1 MEMPDTKKVMLIGC
15 GMVGM
20 SYAYALLNQN
30 IVDELVLVDV
40 NKEKAMGEAMDLNH
54 GLAFAASS
62 MKIYAG
68 DYGDARDA
76 DLVVIAAGV
85 NQQPGESRIDL
96 LSRNTAVFRSI
107 IEPVVDSGF
116 DGIFLIAT
124 NPVDIM
130 SQITLRLSG
139 FSPDRVI
146 GSGTTLDSARLRYL
160 VGKKLS
166 VDPRNIHAY
175 VIGEHGESEFVPWS
189 QAHVA
194 TVSLDELRL
203 KHPEKSAE
211 LDMTEIESEVRN
223 SAQKIIAAKKATYY
237 GIGMALVRITRAIF
251 SDEDSILTISSL
263 VDGPYGIRETY
274 LGLPCIV
281 GRQGRVKLLE
291 LDLNDEETAKLR
303 KSASIIREAYDSI
316 RF

>member
-1 MEMPDTKKVMLIGC
+1 MPDKRKVMLIGC

-40 NKEKAMGEAMDLNH
+40 NKEKAIGEAMDLNH
-54 GLAFAASS
+54 GLAFASSS

-68 DYGDARDA
+68 DYSDAKDT
-76 DLVVIAAGV
+76 DLIVIAAGV
-85 NQQPGESRIDL
+85 NQKPGESRIDL
-96 LSRNTAVFRSI
+96 LSRNTAVFKSI
-107 IEPVVDSGF
+107 IDPVVEAGF
-116 DGIFLIAT
+116 NGIFLIAT

-130 SQITLRLSG
+130 SEITLKLSG
-139 FSPDRVI
+139 FSPDKVI

-160 VGKKLS
+160 VGEKLK

-189 QAHVA
+189 QAHVS
-194 TVSLDELRL
+194 TVSLDELKA
-203 KHPEKSAE
+203 KHPERSE
-211 LDMTEIESEVRN
+211 DLDDMSEIEAEVRN

-237 GIGMALVRITRAIF
+237 GIGMALVRITKAIF
-251 SDEDSILTISSL
+251 SDENSILTISSL
-263 VDGPYGIRETY
+263 VDGPYGIKGAY

-281 GRQGRVKLLE
+281 GRAGRVKLLE
-291 LDLNDEETAKLR
+291 LDLTEEEQKKLE
-303 KSASIIREAYDSI
+303 KSAAVIKEAFSSV

>member
-1 MEMPDTKKVMLIGC
+1 MPDKRKVMLIGC

-40 NKEKAMGEAMDLNH
+40 NKEKAIGEAMDLNH
-54 GLAFAASS
+54 GLAFASSS

-68 DYGDARDA
+68 DYSDAKDT
-76 DLVVIAAGV
+76 DLIVIAAGV
-85 NQQPGESRIDL
+85 NQKPGESRIDL
-96 LSRNTAVFRSI
+96 LSRNTAVFKSI
-107 IEPVVDSGF
+107 IDPVVEAGF
-116 DGIFLIAT
+116 NGIFLIAT

-130 SQITLRLSG
+130 SEITLKLSG
-139 FSPDRVI
+139 FSPDKVI

-160 VGKKLS
+160 VGEKLK
-166 VDPRNIHAY
+166 VDPRNVHAY

-189 QAHVA
+189 QAHVS
-194 TVSLDELRL
+194 TVSLDELKA
-203 KHPEKSAE
+203 KHPERSE
-211 LDMTEIESEVRN
+211 DLDMSEIEAEVRN

-237 GIGMALVRITRAIF
+237 GIGMALVRITKAIF
-251 SDEDSILTISSL
+251 SDENSILTISSL
-263 VDGPYGIRETY
+263 VDGPYGIKGAY

-281 GRQGRVKLLE
+281 GREGRVKLLE
-291 LDLNDEETAKLR
+291 LDLTEEEQKKLE
-303 KSASIIREAYDSI
+303 KSAAVIKEAFSSV

>member
-1 MEMPDTKKVMLIGC
+1 MPDKRKVMLIGC

-40 NKEKAMGEAMDLNH
+40 NNEKAIGEAMDLNH
-54 GLAFAASS
+54 GLAFASSS

-68 DYGDARDA
+68 DYSDAKDT
-76 DLVVIAAGV
+76 DLIVIAAGV
-85 NQQPGESRIDL
+85 NQKPGESRIDL
-96 LSRNTAVFRSI
+96 LSRNTAVFKSI
-107 IEPVVDSGF
+107 IDPVVEAGF
-116 DGIFLIAT
+116 NGIFLIAT

-130 SQITLRLSG
+130 SEITLKLSG
-139 FSPDRVI
+139 FSPDKVI

-160 VGKKLS
+160 VGEKLK

-189 QAHVA
+189 QAHVS
-194 TVSLDELRL
+194 TVSLDELKA
-203 KHPEKSAE
+203 KHPERSE
-211 LDMTEIESEVRN
+211 DLDMSEIEAEVRN

-237 GIGMALVRITRAIF
+237 GIGMALVRITKAIF
-251 SDEDSILTISSL
+251 SDEHSILTISSL
-263 VDGPYGIRETY
+263 VDGPYGIKGAY

-281 GRQGRVKLLE
+281 GREGRVKLLE
-291 LDLNDEETAKLR
+291 LDLTEEEQEKLER
-303 KSASIIREAYDSI
+303 SAAVIKEAFSSV

>member
-1 MEMPDTKKVMLIGC
+1 MPDTKKVMLIGC

>member
-1 MEMPDTKKVMLIGC
+1 MPDKRKVMLIGC

-40 NKEKAMGEAMDLNH
+40 NKEKTIGEAMDLNH
-54 GLAFAASS
+54 GLAFASSS

-68 DYGDARDA
+68 DYSDAKDT
-76 DLVVIAAGV
+76 DLIVIAAGV
-85 NQQPGESRIDL
+85 NQKPGESRIDL
-96 LSRNTAVFRSI
+96 LSRNTAVFKSI
-107 IEPVVDSGF
+107 IDPVVEAGF
-116 DGIFLIAT
+116 NGIFLIAT

-130 SQITLRLSG
+130 SEITLKLSG
-139 FSPDRVI
+139 FSPDKVI

-160 VGKKLS
+160 VGEKLK

-189 QAHVA
+189 QAHVS
-194 TVSLDELRL
+194 TVSLDELKA
-203 KHPEKSAE
+203 KHPERSE
-211 LDMTEIESEVRN
+211 DLDMSEIEAEVRN

-237 GIGMALVRITRAIF
+237 GIGMALVRITKAIF
-251 SDEDSILTISSL
+251 SDENSILTISSL
-263 VDGPYGIRETY
+263 VDGPYGIKGAY

-281 GRQGRVKLLE
+281 GRAGRVKLLE
-291 LDLNDEETAKLR
+291 LDLTEEEQKKLE
-303 KSASIIREAYDSI
+303 KSAAVIKEAFSSV

>member
-1 MEMPDTKKVMLIGC
+1 MPDKRKVMLIGC

-40 NKEKAMGEAMDLNH
+40 NKEKAIGEAMDLNH
-54 GLAFAASS
+54 GLAFASSS

-68 DYGDARDA
+68 DYSDAKDT
-76 DLVVIAAGV
+76 DLIVIAAGV
-85 NQQPGESRIDL
+85 NQKPGESRIDL
-96 LSRNTAVFRSI
+96 LSRNTAVFKSI
-107 IEPVVDSGF
+107 IDPVVEAGF
-116 DGIFLIAT
+116 NGIFLIAT

-130 SQITLRLSG
+130 SEITLKLSG
-139 FSPDRVI
+139 FSPDKVI

-160 VGKKLS
+160 IGEKLK

-189 QAHVA
+189 QAHVS
-194 TVSLDELRL
+194 TVSLDELKA
-203 KHPEKSAE
+203 KHPERSE
-211 LDMTEIESEVRN
+211 DLDMSEIEAEVRN

-237 GIGMALVRITRAIF
+237 GIGMALVRITKAIF
-251 SDEDSILTISSL
+251 SDENSILTISSL
-263 VDGPYGIRETY
+263 VDGPYGIKGAY

-281 GRQGRVKLLE
+281 GREGRVKLLE
-291 LDLNDEETAKLR
+291 LDLTEEEQKKLE
-303 KSASIIREAYDSI
+303 KSAAVIKEAFSSV

>member
-1 MEMPDTKKVMLIGC
+1 MPDTKKVMLIGC

-96 LSRNTAVFRSI
+96 LSRNTAVFKSI

-116 DGIFLIAT
+116 NGIFLIAT

-146 GSGTTLDSARLRYL
+146 GSGTTLDSARLRFL

>member
-1 MEMPDTKKVMLIGC
+1 MPDKRKVMLIGC

-40 NKEKAMGEAMDLNH
+40 NKEKAIGEAMDLNH
-54 GLAFAASS
+54 GLAFASSS

-68 DYGDARDA
+68 DYSDAKDT
-76 DLVVIAAGV
+76 DLIVIAAGV
-85 NQQPGESRIDL
+85 NQKPGESRIDL
-96 LSRNTAVFRSI
+96 LSRNTAVFKSI
-107 IEPVVDSGF
+107 IDPVVEAGF
-116 DGIFLIAT
+116 NGIFLIAT

-130 SQITLRLSG
+130 SEITLKLSG
-139 FSPDRVI
+139 FSPDKVI

-160 VGKKLS
+160 VGEKLK

-189 QAHVA
+189 QAHVS
-194 TVSLDELRL
+194 TVSLDELKA
-203 KHPEKSAE
+203 KHPERSE
-211 LDMTEIESEVRN
+211 DLDMSEIEAEVRN

-237 GIGMALVRITRAIF
+237 GIGMALVRITKAIF
-251 SDEDSILTISSL
+251 SDEHSILTISSL
-263 VDGPYGIRETY
+263 VDGPYGIKGAY

-281 GRQGRVKLLE
+281 GREGRVKLLE
-291 LDLNDEETAKLR
+291 LDLTEEEQKKLE
-303 KSASIIREAYDSI
+303 KSAAVIKEAFSSV

>member
-1 MEMPDTKKVMLIGC
+1 MPDTKKVMLIGC

-96 LSRNTAVFRSI
+96 LSRNSAVFRSI

-263 VDGPYGIRETY
+263 VDGPYGISETY

>member
-1 MEMPDTKKVMLIGC
+1 MPDKRKVMLIGC

-40 NKEKAMGEAMDLNH
+40 NKEKAIGEAMDLNH
-54 GLAFAASS
+54 GLAFASSS

-68 DYGDARDA
+68 DYSDAKDA
-76 DLVVIAAGV
+76 DLIVIAAGV
-85 NQQPGESRIDL
+85 NQKPGESRIDL
-96 LSRNTAVFRSI
+96 LSRNTAVFKSI
-107 IEPVVDSGF
+107 IDPVVEAGF
-116 DGIFLIAT
+116 NGIFLIAT

-130 SQITLRLSG
+130 SEITLKLSG
-139 FSPDRVI
+139 FSPDKVI

-160 VGKKLS
+160 VGEKLK
-166 VDPRNIHAY
+166 VDPRNVHAY

-189 QAHVA
+189 QAHVS
-194 TVSLDELRL
+194 TVSLDELKA
-203 KHPEKSAE
+203 KHPERSE
-211 LDMTEIESEVRN
+211 DLDMSEIEAEVRN

-237 GIGMALVRITRAIF
+237 GIGMALVRITKAIF
-251 SDEDSILTISSL
+251 SDENSILTISSL
-263 VDGPYGIRETY
+263 VDGPYGIKGAY

-281 GRQGRVKLLE
+281 GREGRVKLLE
-291 LDLNDEETAKLR
+291 LDLTEEEQKKLE
-303 KSASIIREAYDSI
+303 KSAAVIKEAFSSV

>member
-1 MEMPDTKKVMLIGC
+1 MPDKRKVMLIGC

-40 NKEKAMGEAMDLNH
+40 NKEKAIGEAMDLNH
-54 GLAFAASS
+54 GLAFASSS

-68 DYGDARDA
+68 DYSDAKDA
-76 DLVVIAAGV
+76 DLIVIAAGV
-85 NQQPGESRIDL
+85 NQKPGESRIDL
-96 LSRNTAVFRSI
+96 LSRNTAVFKSI
-107 IEPVVDSGF
+107 IDPVVEAGF
-116 DGIFLIAT
+116 NGIFLIAT

-130 SQITLRLSG
+130 SEITLKLSG
-139 FSPDRVI
+139 FSPDKVI

-160 VGKKLS
+160 VGEKLK

-189 QAHVA
+189 QAHVS
-194 TVSLDELRL
+194 TVSLDELKA
-203 KHPEKSAE
+203 KHPERSE
-211 LDMTEIESEVRN
+211 DLDMSEIEAEVRN

-237 GIGMALVRITRAIF
+237 GIGMALVRITKAIF
-251 SDEDSILTISSL
+251 SDEHSILTISSL
-263 VDGPYGIRETY
+263 VDGPYGIKGAY

-281 GRQGRVKLLE
+281 GREGRVKLLE
-291 LDLNDEETAKLR
+291 LDLTEEEQKKLE
-303 KSASIIREAYDSI
+303 KSAAVIKEAFSSV